1 MLRLSLALSTF
12 GVLLISTAVHGQ
24 IRANLN
30 RAMTDTSSCATVD
43 ARAIAALTRLDQLAI
58 VHRSR
63 GDFEESGK
71 LARVAL
77 PAFEQALREV
87 EVELQPILN
96 EMAPNELRNAITNAL
111 DSYRD
116 GAYWWRQI
124 DQPRVI
130 NASALAPTNPLR
142 TAADAAF
149 LSTIPYTVAIH
160 WRRAHDY
167 LKQVER
173 ISRHAGTPGSHP

>member
-1 MLRLSLALSTF
+1 MLRLSLAFSIL
-12 GVLLISTAVHGQ
+12 GALLFSTAAHGQ

-30 RAMTDTSSCATVD
+30 RATTETSSRATVD

-77 PAFEQALREV
+77 PVFEQVLRKV

-96 EMAPNELRNAITNAL
+96 EMPPNELRHAIMNAL

-130 NASALAPTNPLR
+130 NVSALAPSNPPR
-142 TAADAAF
+142 TAADAVF
-149 LSTIPYTVAIH
+149 LSTVPYTVAIH

-167 LKQVER
+167 LKQAER
-173 ISRHAGTPGSHP
+173 INSQS